1 MMLKS
6 SFGVVIGLA
15 LLLLAPMASAQELV
29 AAKQE
34 GCLRIATYNV
44 SLNRPEQGKLRED
57 LEAGNEQ
64 AEALAAVIR
73 AVKPD
78 ILLLNEVDY
87 AASKSNAEFFAGRYL
102 SAIKQDA
109 LGGGAIRLPYVYDAP
124 VNTGVPSGMD
134 LNQNEKNTDPEDAW
148 GYGRFPGQY
157 GMAVL
162 SRFELD
168 KTRVRTLQKFLWSD
182 LPEALRPQA
191 EGKPSYYDDATWK
204 KLRLSSKSFWD
215 VPIKTPLGV
224 IHVLASHPTPPAFDG
239 PEDRNGCR
247 NHDEI
252 LLIQKY
258 IEGAGF
264 LRGDDGEPAGLGEDD
279 SFVVMG
285 DLNSDPADGGSRAAA
300 IQDLLKHPR
309 ISQAEAP
316 RSRGAI
322 RAAQEQGKANLE
334 QAGDAS
340 RDTGDFSDRSVGNL
354 RIDYVLPSS
363 DLEVVSSGVFWPAVD
378 DVPKAYREAVKEC
391 LRASDHHLVW
401 VDVKLP

>member
-1 MMLKS
+1 MLLKS
-6 SFGVVIGLA
+6 SCTAVIGLA
-15 LLLLAPMASAQELV
+15 LLLLAPIASAQELV
-29 AAKQE
+29 PAKQD
-34 GCLRIATYNV
+34 GTLRIATYNV

-57 LEAGNEQ
+57 LEAGNQQ

-87 AASKSNAEFFAGRYL
+87 VAGKSNAEYFASQYI
-102 SAIKQDA
+102 SAIKKDA

-134 LNQNEKNTDPEDAW
+134 LNQNDKNTDPEDAW

-162 SRFELD
+162 SRFEVD
-168 KTRVRTLQKFLWSD
+168 KPQVRTLQKFLWSD
-182 LPEALRPQA
+182 LPGALRPQA
-191 EGKPSYYDDATWK
+191 EGQPSYYDDVTWK
-204 KLRLSSKSFWD
+204 KLRLSSKSLWD
-215 VPIKTPLGV
+215 VPIKTRLGV

-258 IEGAGF
+258 IEGAEF
-264 LRGDDGEPAGLGEDD
+264 LRGDDGERAGLSEGD

-285 DLNSDPADGGSRAAA
+285 DLNSDPA
-300 IQDLLKHPR
+300 
-309 ISQAEAP
+309 
-316 RSRGAI
+316 
-322 RAAQEQGKANLE
+322 
-334 QAGDAS
+334 
-340 RDTGDFSDRSVGNL
+340 
-354 RIDYVLPSS
+354 
-363 DLEVVSSGVFWPAVD
+363 
-378 DVPKAYREAVKEC
+378 
-391 LRASDHHLVW
+391 
-401 VDVKLP
+401 

>member
-1 MMLKS
+1 MKLKS
-6 SFGVVIGLA
+6 CCIVAIGFA
-15 LLLLAPMASAQELV
+15 LLLLAPIASAQELV
-29 AAKQE
+29 PAKQD
-34 GCLRIATYNV
+34 GSLRIATYNV
-44 SLNRPEQGKLRED
+44 SLNRSVQGKLRED

-64 AEALAAVIR
+64 VEAAAAVIR
-73 AVKPD
+73 AVQPD

-87 AASKSNAEFFAGRYL
+87 VAGNSNAEYFANQYI
-102 SAIKQDA
+102 SAIKKDA
-109 LGGGAIRLPYVYDAP
+109 LGGGAFRLPYVYDAP

-182 LPEALRPQA
+182 LPGALRPQA
-191 EGKPSYYDDATWK
+191 DGQPSYYDDTTWK

-258 IEGAGF
+258 IEGAEF
-264 LRGDDGEPAGLGEDD
+264 LRGDNAEQAGLREDD

-285 DLNSDPADGGSRAAA
+285 DLNSDPADGGSRSKA
-300 IQDLLKHPR
+300 IQDLLKHSR
-309 ISQAEAP
+309 VAQAEAP
-316 RSRGAI
+316 QSRGAV
-322 RAAQEQGKANLE
+322 RAAKEQGRANLE
-334 QAGDAS
+334 QSGDPS
-340 RDTGDFSDRSVGNL
+340 RDTGDFNDRSVGNL

-363 DLEVVSSGVFWPAVD
+363 NFKVVSSGVFWPD
-378 DVPKAYREAVKEC
+378 LEDVPKAYREAVKEC
-391 LRASDHHLVW
+391 MRASDHHLVW
-401 VDVKLP
+401 VDVVLP